1 MNCRR
6 SILLSAVAALAW
18 SGSIGAQAPPYR
30 AVGPL
35 PVTAHSYPFG
45 AADRTRTPTDLRVDG
60 YVEEEFL
67 FSGVANVYDWPQ
79 AGPAVVRT
87 SGVPYTT
94 RVLVRRPAAR
104 SRFSGTIVVEMLN
117 PSNLFD
123 LNIGWAISGRQLVR
137 NGDAWVGITAKPVA
151 VASLQAFNPTRYAAL
166 SWPNPLPL
174 TDERN
179 CTAIGADSQRSTE
192 NGLIWDMHRQIALW
206 LRARGDN
213 NPFTYGTTTGVHPVA
228 RLYAWGYSQ
237 TGGFLYTYVNAI
249 HPIDVKELGKP
260 LFDAYLIAVASGPS
274 PIHQCFPALPVG
286 DPRRRVSGVG
296 VPVVR
301 VMSQSDYLPTIASR
315 LPDSDT
321 PPDLLRNYEIAGSG
335 HATPDELAFAAA
347 PDDII
352 KAGRAVP
359 PMACT
364 EGPRSRFPSRI
375 AFNAILQNVDRWVRT
390 GVPAPRAEQIR
401 VVDGTPEFDQYGNVV
416 GGVRSPFLD
425 VPTSTWS
432 GNSTGASFCR
442 IAGHEMPF
450 DRARLDALYP
460 KTGDY
465 AGAVAANVKSLVAGR
480 FITEADGQELIAE
493 ARMMKTR

>member
-6 SILLSAVAALAW
+6 SVLLSAIVALAW
-18 SGSIGAQAPPYR
+18 SGSIGAQAPSYR
-30 AVGPL
+30 ALGPL
-35 PVTAHSYPFG
+35 PVTADSYPFG
-45 AADRTRTPTDLRVDG
+45 AADHTRTPTDLRVDG

-67 FSGVANVYDWPQ
+67 FSGIANVYDWPQ

-87 SGVPYTT
+87 PGVPYTT
-94 RVLVRRPAAR
+94 RVLVRRPAAQ

-123 LNIGWAISGRQLVR
+123 LNIGWAMSGRQLVR

-151 VASLQAFNPTRYAAL
+151 VVSLQAFNPRRYAAL
-166 SWPNPLPL
+166 SWPNPLPP

-206 LRARGDN
+206 LRARGGN

-237 TGGFLYTYVNAI
+237 TGGFLYTYINAI
-249 HPIDVKELGKP
+249 HPIDVNELGKP

-301 VMSQSDYLPTIASR
+301 VMSQSDYLPTVAAR
-315 LPDSDT
+315 FPDSDT

-352 KAGRAVP
+352 KAGRSVP

-375 AFNAILQNVDRWVRT
+375 AFNAILQNLDRWVRAD
-390 GVPAPRAEQIR
+390 VPAPKAEQIH
-401 VVDGTPEFDQYGNVV
+401 VVDGAPELDRFGNVV

-442 IAGHEMPF
+442 IAGHETPF
-450 DRARLDALYP
+450 DRVRLDALYP
-460 KTGDY
+460 KAGDY
-465 AGAVAANVKSLVAGR
+465 ARAVAANVKSLVAGR